1 VIGRRYNLL
10 RRNRRGFT
18 LLEVLLTLFVLVVL
32 AALTW
37 PALANSFARY
47 RLRAAADQVRAQW
60 VSARVKAMQTDSVQI
75 FRYTPGGNE
84 YSVQRRN
91 VMEAVVD
98 PSTGDSTGVTG
109 DTPDPAPGS
118 ATKETLPDG
127 ITFAGSETAPDT
139 RAATVDTSADQSPT
153 SAPDWADPVLFYP
166 DGTTST
172 ARLVLRS
179 DRGLGLELSLRGL
192 TGVVTVGEI
201 ITTQEGL
208 P

>member
-1 VIGRRYNLL
+1 VIGRRYNLV
-10 RRNRRGFT
+10 RRNRGGFT

-37 PALANSFARY
+37 PALANSFARH

-91 VMEAVVD
+91 VTEAVVD
-98 PSTGDSTGVTG
+98 PGTGDSVAAAG
-109 DTPDPAPGS
+109 DTPDPVPGS
-118 ATKETLPDG
+118 STKETLPDG
-127 ITFAGSETAPDT
+127 IIFAESETAPDT
-139 RAATVDTSADQSPT
+139 RAATVDLSPDQLPT
-153 SAPDWADPVLFYP
+153 SASDWSDPVLFYP

-172 ARLVLRS
+172 ARLVLKS
-179 DRGLGLELSLRGL
+179 DRGLGVELSLRGL
-192 TGVVTVGEI
+192 TGVVTVGEMY
-201 ITTQEGL
+201 TTQEGL